1 MCLNWKH
8 TVCKAC
14 VVLKTSDARCLHFVY
29 MTVENGGKRLILLH
43 GYNLGI
49 DEMDIIASPNIKHP
63 LNGPKYV
70 IS

>member
-1 MCLNWKH
+1 
-8 TVCKAC
+8 
-14 VVLKTSDARCLHFVY
+14 